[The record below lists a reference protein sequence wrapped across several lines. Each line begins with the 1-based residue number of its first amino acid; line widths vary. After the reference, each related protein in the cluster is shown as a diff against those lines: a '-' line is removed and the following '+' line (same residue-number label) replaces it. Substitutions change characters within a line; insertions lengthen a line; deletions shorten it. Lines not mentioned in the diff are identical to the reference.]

1 MTGSSTGIGMTSQR
15 TRDRLIKRL
24 RDMGIVDQR
33 VLEAIQQT
41 PRHLFVEEAL
51 ASRAYE
57 DTALPIGYGQTI
69 SQPYIVALMTQTL
82 LAGGPPMRTV
92 LEVGGGSGYQT
103 ALLARLVDEVYSV
116 ERIGPLMHIA
126 RQRLFS
132 SGYRN
137 IHYKVSDGSWGWP
150 EHAPYDGIMVTAAP
164 VDVPETL
171 LQQLATGGRMVI
183 PVGAADSQELLLITA
198 NEEGVSRTH
207 VEHVNFVPLIS
218 GQGQP

>member
-1 MTGSSTGIGMTSQR
+1 
-15 TRDRLIKRL
+15 
-24 RDMGIVDQR
+24 MGIVNQR
-33 VLEAIQQT
+33 VLEAIRQT

-57 DTALPIGYGQTI
+57 DTALPIGYGQTD
-69 SQPYIVALMTQTL
+69 SQPYIVALMTQAL
-82 LAGGPPMRTV
+82 LAEGPMNTV

-103 ALLARLVDEVYSV
+103 AVLAGLVDEVYSV
-116 ERIGPLMHIA
+116 ERIGPLMHLA

-150 EHAPYDGIMVTAAP
+150 EHAPYDGIMVSAAP
-164 VDVPETL
+164 VEVPQTL

-183 PVGAADSQELLLITA
+183 PVGAGDRQELLLIAA
-198 NEEGVSRTH
+198 NEEGMTRTH
-207 VEHVNFVPLIS
+207 LEHVNFVPLIG
-218 GQGQP
+218 GQGRP

>member
-24 RDMGIVDQR
+24 RDIGIVDQR
-33 VLEAIQQT
+33 VLEAIRQT

-82 LAGGPPMRTV
+82 LAAGPMSTV
-92 LEVGGGSGYQT
+92 LEVGSGSGYQT
-103 ALLARLVDEVYSV
+103 AVLARLVDEVYSV
-116 ERIGPLMHIA
+116 ERIGPLMHLA

-171 LQQLATGGRMVI
+171 LQQLATDGRMVI
-183 PVGAADSQELLLITA
+183 PVGAGDSQELLLITA
-198 NEEGVSRTH
+198 NEGDVSRTH

-218 GQGQP
+218 EQSQP

>member
-1 MTGSSTGIGMTSQR
+1 MTSSSTGIGMTSQR

-24 RDMGIVDQR
+24 RDMGIVNQR
-33 VLEAIQQT
+33 VLEAIRQT

-57 DTALPIGYGQTI
+57 DTALPIGYGQTV
-69 SQPYIVALMTQTL
+69 SQPYIVALMTQAL
-82 LAGGPPMRTV
+82 LAEGPMNTV

-103 ALLARLVDEVYSV
+103 AVLAGLVDEVYSV
-116 ERIGPLMHIA
+116 ERIGPLMHLA

-150 EHAPYDGIMVTAAP
+150 EHAPYDGIMVSAAP
-164 VDVPETL
+164 VEVPQTL

-183 PVGAADSQELLLITA
+183 PVGAGDRQELLLIAA
-198 NEEGVSRTH
+198 NEEGMTRTH
-207 VEHVNFVPLIS
+207 LEHVNFVPLIG
-218 GQGQP
+218 GQGRP

>member
-24 RDMGIVDQR
+24 RDMGIGDQR
-33 VLEAIQQT
+33 VLEAIRQT

-69 SQPYIVALMTQTL
+69 SQPYVVALMTQAL
-82 LAGGPPMRTV
+82 LAGGPMTTV

-103 ALLARLVDEVYSV
+103 AVLAGLVGEVYSV
-116 ERIGPLMHIA
+116 ERIGPLMHLA

-150 EHAPYDGIMVTAAP
+150 EHAPYDGIIVTAAA
-164 VDVPETL
+164 VEVPETL

-183 PVGAADSQELLLITA
+183 PVGAGDGQALLLITA
-198 NEEGVSRTH
+198 NEQGVSRTH
-207 VEHVNFVPLIS
+207 LEHVNFVPLIS
-218 GQGQP
+218 GQGRP

>member
-33 VLEAIQQT
+33 VLEAIRQT

-57 DTALPIGYGQTI
+57 DTALPIGYGQTV
-69 SQPYIVALMTQTL
+69 SQPYVVALMTQAL
-82 LAGGPPMRTV
+82 LAGGPMNTV

-103 ALLARLVDEVYSV
+103 AVLAGLVDEVYSV
-116 ERIGPLMHIA
+116 ERIGPLMHSA

-164 VDVPETL
+164 VEVPETL

-183 PVGAADSQELLLITA
+183 PVGAGDSQALLLITA
-198 NEEGVSRTH
+198 NEEGVTRTH
-207 VEHVNFVPLIS
+207 LEHVNFVPLIS
-218 GQGQP
+218 GQGRP

>member
-33 VLEAIQQT
+33 VLEAIRQT

-57 DTALPIGYGQTI
+57 DTALPIGYGQTV
-69 SQPYIVALMTQTL
+69 SQPYVVALMTQAL
-82 LAGGPPMRTV
+82 LAGGPMSTV
-92 LEVGGGSGYQT
+92 LEVGGGSGYHT
-103 ALLARLVDEVYSV
+103 AVLAGLVDEVYSV

-132 SGYRN
+132 SGCRN

-164 VDVPETL
+164 VEVPETL
-171 LQQLATGGRMVI
+171 LQQLATSGRMVI
-183 PVGAADSQELLLITA
+183 PVGAGDSQALLLITA
-198 NEEGVSRTH
+198 NEEGVTRTH
-207 VEHVNFVPLIS
+207 LEHVNFVPLIS
-218 GQGQP
+218 GQGRP

>member
-24 RDMGIVDQR
+24 RDIGIVDQR
-33 VLEAIQQT
+33 VLETIRQT

-82 LAGGPPMRTV
+82 LAAGPMSTV
-92 LEVGGGSGYQT
+92 LEVGSGSGYQT
-103 ALLARLVDEVYSV
+103 AVLARLVDEVYSV
-116 ERIGPLMHIA
+116 ERIGPLMHLA

-171 LQQLATGGRMVI
+171 LQQLATDGRMVI
-183 PVGAADSQELLLITA
+183 PVGAGDSQELLLITA
-198 NEEGVSRTH
+198 NEGGVSRTH

-218 GQGQP
+218 EQSQP